1 MTKFAMVGIFL
12 FIPLV
17 MCRASIKVEQLLDK
31 VTSRV
36 LGQHEISQ
44 TRKMVSQLKRFS
56 RSAVIEKQINQGKKP
71 KDKSR
76 II

>member
-44 TRKMVSQLKRFS
+44 TRKMVSQPKRFS
-56 RSAVIEKQINQGKKP
+56 RSAVVEKQINQGKKRLI
-71 KDKSR
+71 K
-76 II
+76 